1 VTALHPR
8 RDAGAGT
15 LYLWFPV
22 RQART
27 KAISAL
33 RRALVPCG
41 VGEGDAL
48 TVSAS
53 NHDLRDVTLTITS
66 ALTATEIGE
75 TRVVY
80 KEIGEPLSVGD
91 FSRIQSLTQ
100 ISVLEESEWLLD
112 LLAEGR
118 LTSLFQPI
126 VPVDAPMK
134 VFAYEALLRGIDAD
148 GSYISPVRVF
158 DGARAAGLL
167 FQLDLAARRTA
178 IASAIRKGVRQNIF
192 VNFAPTSIFDP
203 ATGLRATVDAIDE
216 GGISHDRVVFEV
228 VESER
233 TVDADHLNR
242 ILSGYR
248 DAGFRVA
255 LDDVGAGYSS
265 LNMIHRLR
273 PDFIKLDMD
282 LIRGV
287 HLDPYKALIAMK
299 ILEISAGL
307 GIATIVEGI
316 EEEAELEWAREH
328 GATFAQGYYIARP
341 AAEPP
346 SFPADAPGRSM
357 PMAAPTPALDFRI
370 PQPTAPIPRQRTAS
384 AE

>member
-1 VTALHPR
+1 MVSVSNR
-8 RDAGAGT
+8 E
-15 LYLWFPV
+15 
-22 RQART
+22 
-27 KAISAL
+27 L
-33 RRALVPCG
+33 R
-41 VGEGDAL
+41 E
-48 TVSAS
+48 
-53 NHDLRDVTLTITS
+53 VTLIIS
-66 ALTATEIGE
+66 GSLTPAEMTD

-80 KEIGEPLSVGD
+80 KTLGEPLSISD
-91 FSRIQSLTQ
+91 FSRIQSLSQ
-100 ISVLEESEWLLD
+100 LSALEESEWLLD

-118 LTSLFQPI
+118 LTALFQPI
-126 VPVDAPMK
+126 VHAEDPWR

-148 GSYISPVRVF
+148 GSYIPPNRVF
-158 DGARAAGLL
+158 QGARAAGLL

-178 IASAIRKGVRQNIF
+178 ITTAVSKGVRENIF
-192 VNFAPTSIFDP
+192 VNFAPTAIYDP
-203 ATGLRATVDAIDE
+203 ATCLKTTVDAIDD
-216 GGISHDRVVFEV
+216 GGIAHDRVVFEV
-228 VESER
+228 VESEK
-233 TVDADHLNR
+233 TIDADHLSR
-242 ILSGYR
+242 ILSRYR

-316 EEEAELEWAREH
+316 EEEEELLWAREH
-328 GATFAQGYYIARP
+328 GATFAQGYHIARP

-346 SFPADAPGRSM
+346 VFAGVRA
-357 PMAAPTPALDFRI
+357 
-370 PQPTAPIPRQRTAS
+370 
-384 AE
+384 

>member
-1 VTALHPR
+1 VTVLHSR

-15 LYLWFPV
+15 LHLWFPL

-27 KAISAL
+27 KAIAAL
-33 RRALVPCG
+33 RRASLQCA
-41 VGEGDAL
+41 VGDADAL
-48 TVSAS
+48 TVSVS
-53 NHDLRDVTLTITS
+53 NRDLRDVTVVIT
-66 ALTATEIGE
+66 AGLTAAEATD

-80 KEIGEPLSVGD
+80 KPLGEPLSIAD
-91 FSRIQSLTQ
+91 FARIQSLSQ
-100 ISVLEESEWLLD
+100 LSALEESEWLLD

-126 VPVDAPMK
+126 VHAEDPLR
-134 VFAYEALLRGIDAD
+134 VFAYETLLRGLDAD
-148 GSYISPVRVF
+148 GSYISPSRVF
-158 DGARAAGLL
+158 QSARAAGLL

-178 IASAIRKGVRQNIF
+178 ITSAVRKSVRENIF
-192 VNFAPTSIFDP
+192 VNFAPTAIYDP
-203 ATGLRATVDAIDE
+203 ATCLRTTVEAIDE
-216 GGISHDRVVFEV
+216 GGIAHERVVFEV
-228 VESER
+228 VESEK
-233 TVDADHLNR
+233 TADADHLSR
-242 ILSGYR
+242 ILSQYR
-248 DAGFRVA
+248 DEGFRVA

-287 HLDPYKALIAMK
+287 HLDPYKALIARK

-316 EEEAELEWAREH
+316 EEEEELAWARSH
-328 GATFAQGYYIARP
+328 GATYAQGYHIARP

-346 SFPADAPGRSM
+346 SF
-357 PMAAPTPALDFRI
+357 AAA
-370 PQPTAPIPRQRTAS
+370 RTSVGA
-384 AE
+384 